1 MMPGIDGLEIC
12 RRLRQT
18 YVSDCT
24 PVIFV
29 TAKSESDDVVEG
41 LAAGGA
47 DYLPKPF
54 KPREVLARLRSH
66 LQSQIL
72 IERQK

>member
-1 MMPGIDGLEIC
+1 MMSGIAGLETC
-12 RRLRQT
+12 RRLRHI
-18 YVSDCT
+18 YGLECA
-24 PVIFV
+24 PIIFI

-41 LAAGGA
+41 LAAGGV

-54 KPREVLARLRSH
+54 KPKEVLARIRSH

-72 IERQK
+72 VEQ